1 MQRKDWLPSFL
12 TFYLTFPTLNII
24 SKYFSNIVILIR
36 FADVELPCRYAVI
49 KSLLLLLLLLLLFY
63 VKLPCW
69 ILSCMKRK
77 FDKYD
82 VKFLNH
88 VACDYTSSFFELK

>member
-12 TFYLTFPTLNII
+12 TFYLTFLTLNII

-49 KSLLLLLLLLLLFY
+49 KSLLLLLLLLVASSNA
-63 VKLPCW
+63 VKVLCND
-69 ILSCMKRK
+69 RK
-77 FDKYD
+77 PD
-82 VKFLNH
+82 
-88 VACDYTSSFFELK
+88 

>member
-1 MQRKDWLPSFL
+1 MNQ
-12 TFYLTFPTLNII
+12 YLSL
-24 SKYFSNIVILIR
+24 
-36 FADVELPCRYAVI
+36 YAMVM
-49 KSLLLLLLLLLLFY
+49 LFY

-82 VKFLNH
+82 AIDVKFLNH

>member
-12 TFYLTFPTLNII
+12 TFYLTFLTLNII

-49 KSLLLLLLLLLLFY
+49 KSLLLLLLLLLRSLM
-63 VKLPCW
+63 KDPQ
-69 ILSCMKRK
+69 ILS
-77 FDKYD
+77 Y
-82 VKFLNH
+82 
-88 VACDYTSSFFELK
+88 

>member
-49 KSLLLLLLLLLLFY
+49 KSLLLLLLLLLLYFIILLVFY
-63 VKLPCW
+63 ISRCICNVGYSAFAPLPYAYLFAMEIMC
-69 ILSCMKRK
+69 
-77 FDKYD
+77 
-82 VKFLNH
+82 
-88 VACDYTSSFFELK
+88 

>member
-49 KSLLLLLLLLLLFY
+49 KSLLLLLLLLLLQCSS
-63 VKLPCW
+63 V
-69 ILSCMKRK
+69 S
-77 FDKYD
+77 KYD
-82 VKFLNH
+82 EMSDYSMMRGWGLRGLNNF
-88 VACDYTSSFFELK
+88 C

>member
-1 MQRKDWLPSFL
+1 L

-49 KSLLLLLLLLLLFY
+49 KSLLLLLLLLLLF
-63 VKLPCW
+63 LPRS
-69 ILSCMKRK
+69 IKRK
-77 FDKYD
+77 YA
-82 VKFLNH
+82 LINH
-88 VACDYTSSFFELK
+88 AITTVF